1 MIAPAFALAALQNL
15 RDDLRANLFERD
27 AEIDCMLTALVAG
40 EHILLLGPP
49 GTAKSALSNA
59 LSSALSGRNFT
70 RLFTRFTT
78 PEEVFG
84 PYSLSGIKAD
94 RYERVID
101 GYLPT
106 ADVAFLDE
114 VFKAN
119 SAILNALLTVLNERV
134 FDNGTKRIGVP
145 LEIAIGAS
153 NELPEDESLAALYD
167 RFVLRRWV
175 KPIGNRDNMRAL
187 LSGAGKP
194 KITAQLG
201 ADDLAT
207 LRALA
212 DAAPVPAAVLDMI
225 LDLREK
231 LAQDVGVEVSD
242 RRWVKAVRLLRA
254 HAVLEGRLE
263 VAADDL
269 EILADTLWDKPDD
282 RPAVYGAILG
292 VISPGAAKAME
303 LRDAAFEAF
312 GKINLTDKAAK
323 IDDWASANATIR
335 KIADTVAEL
344 GMTDAR
350 VARVHVEL
358 TDWSKQIGRAVSV
371 RLAGK

>member
-1 MIAPAFALAALQNL
+1 MSLNAVALAALQSL
-15 RDDLRANLFERD
+15 RADLRANLFERD

-59 LSSALSGRNFT
+59 LSSALHGRNFT

-101 GYLPT
+101 GYLAT
-106 ADVAFLDE
+106 AEVAFLDE

-134 FDNGTKRIGVP
+134 FDNGNKRIQVP

-175 KPIGNRDNMRAL
+175 KPIGSRDNMRAL

-194 KITAQLG
+194 KITARLA
-201 ADDLAT
+201 ADELTA

-212 DAAPVPAAVLDMI
+212 DAAPVPAAVMDMV

-263 VAADDL
+263 VVADDL
-269 EILADTLWDKPDD
+269 EILADTLWDKPED
-282 RPAVYGAILG
+282 RPAVYGAILAT
-292 VISPGAAKAME
+292 ISPGAAKAME

-312 GKINLTDKAAK
+312 SKINLTDKTAN
-323 IDDWASANATIR
+323 INEWAMANMNVL
-335 KIADTVAEL
+335 KIAEEVEKLGLTDTRVAKVHAEL
-344 GMTDAR
+344 IG
-350 VARVHVEL
+350 
-358 TDWSKQIGRAVSV
+358 WNKQMARAVSD
-371 RLAGK
+371 RLR